1 MNYVPYSEQQYKE
14 DLTPEQRKE
23 VEAEA
28 ERMYKEYKEQCTW
41 GGKPKTLGKL
51 NPYELNFDF
60 IESIPEDEWKELIKL
75 HNKRDWKT
83 WLLIILIILGWVLF
97 GNRCVSGIG
106 VF

>member
-1 MNYVPYSEQQYKE
+1 MNYVPYSAQEAKE
-14 DLTPEQRKE
+14 DLTPEKRKE

-60 IESIPEDEWKELIKL
+60 IQSIPEDEWKELIKL
-75 HNKRDWKT
+75 YKKKR
-83 WLLIILIILGWVLF
+83 WLVELIWYVISIFMLIEFYHYIRGF
-97 GNRCVSGIG
+97 
-106 VF
+106 FQE

>member
-1 MNYVPYSEQQYKE
+1 MNDIPYFAHTEKE
-14 DLTPEQRKE
+14 ALSPEKRKE

-28 ERMYKEYKEQCTW
+28 ERMYREYKEQCKL
-41 GGKPKTLGKL
+41 GRKPKTLGRF
-51 NPYELNFDF
+51 NPYELYFDF